1 MISFSKAQKLDTEE
15 TTVTLKDLTPSVEYE
30 LVVKA
35 GNANGTSILS
45 PPITFV
51 VADKFI
57 IKTNGAQPS
66 TEIGLWISKV
76 LYKKDLDVLS
86 NNNASSFMMLYFVI
100 MNFMF
105 YEID

>member
-1 MISFSKAQKLDTEE
+1 MNIFRVAQKLDTEA
-15 TTVTLKDLTPSVEYE
+15 TTVTLTNLTSSVEYE

-35 GNANGTSILS
+35 GNANGTSVLS

-66 TEIGLWISKV
+66 TEIGLQLCV
-76 LYKKDLDVLS
+76 LFLDMCHLS
-86 NNNASSFMMLYFVI
+86 L
-100 MNFMF
+100 
-105 YEID
+105 

>member
-1 MISFSKAQKLDTEE
+1 MYNHNFVMISFSKAQKLDTEE

-66 TEIGLWISKV
+66 TEIGL
-76 LYKKDLDVLS
+76 
-86 NNNASSFMMLYFVI
+86 
-100 MNFMF
+100 
-105 YEID
+105 